1 MCYNNNMAVQS
12 ALCKPTVTAHKKRVR
27 YKTPTYKKSNK
38 INKNILEYSAN
49 QRHIFRYK
57 TLQCVYC
64 EIAFLV
70 LNGQRRLPVGDMRL
84 YRDGLVVHFETEYG
98 IYSFDYQAEIDET
111 QNMPVGQRLRMHI
124 KLLRLLRQGYKAK
137 KAVKLC
143 KKPLK

>member
-1 MCYNNNMAVQS
+1 MAQQFPLCESPVA
-12 ALCKPTVTAHKKRVR
+12 ALIKRVR
-27 YKTPTYKKSNK
+27 YKNPTYKKSDK
-38 INKNILEYSAN
+38 INKNIKDYNAN

-57 TLQCVYC
+57 TLQCIYC

-111 QNMPVGQRLRMHI
+111 QNMSVGQRLRMHI
-124 KLLRLLRQGYKAK
+124 KLLKLLRQGYKAK
-137 KAVKLC
+137 KAVKIVEREAKTIL
-143 KKPLK
+143 